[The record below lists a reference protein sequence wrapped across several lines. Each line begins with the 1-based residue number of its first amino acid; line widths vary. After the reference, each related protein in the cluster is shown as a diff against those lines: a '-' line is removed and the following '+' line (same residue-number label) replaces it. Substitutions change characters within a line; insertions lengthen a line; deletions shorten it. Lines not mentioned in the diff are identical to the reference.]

1 MQTTQSTIKVNEEII
16 NERNTQ
22 MDQIA
27 KDVETIQ
34 DIYKDLALL
43 VQEQGA
49 ELNTI
54 ADNIEHTV
62 SQTEDAVVQ
71 LEKAHKRQ
79 KKGCIIF

>member
-1 MQTTQSTIKVNEEII
+1 MLD
-16 NERNTQ
+16 ERFG
-22 MDQIA
+22 
-27 KDVETIQ
+27 
-34 DIYKDLALL
+34 LALL

-62 SQTEDAVVQ
+62 SQTEDAVMQ